1 MSENLYT
8 DSFSLRR
15 TLAFGKI
22 FSPWIGRQ
30 LLFMPLISLAVAI
43 LTIVLAT
50 NPVGTL
56 FCGLL
61 SFVPAIMVY
70 FGSLVFAYSNDRTML
85 AILPVKWSEKAL
97 FMIVY
102 SLVVV
107 PLCVDVP
114 QILADRVAIWLDPDR
129 LDSNVFLSAKYTTQ
143 GVSASWNYL
152 QQLIP
157 AAVCLT
163 AVVFYTSRRILMPVV
178 WTIVSVIGLSV
189 LGGICGI
196 LSVVKLGAS
205 NLDVIAESNKDN
217 PKAIINALMG
227 EMQPYISI
235 LQIISVSVLII
246 LAWLVCRRLKT
257 GQL

>member
-1 MSENLYT
+1 MSEDLYT

-15 TLAFGKI
+15 ALAYGRI

-43 LTIVLAT
+43 LTIMLAI
-50 NPVGTL
+50 NPLGAL
-56 FCGLL
+56 FSGLL
-61 SFVPAIMVY
+61 SFIPAFMVY
-70 FGSLVFAYSNDRTML
+70 FGSLVFAYSTDQTMQT
-85 AILPVKWSEKAL
+85 ILPVKWSEKAL

-114 QILADRVAIWLDPDR
+114 QIIADRAVIWLDPDR
-129 LDSNVFLSAKYTTQ
+129 VDSNVILSARYMTQ

-163 AVVFYTSRRILMPVV
+163 AVVFYTSRRVLMPVV
-178 WTIVSVIGLSV
+178 WTVVSMIGLSV

-196 LSVVKLGAS
+196 LSVVKFGAK
-205 NLDVIAESNKDN
+205 NLEAIAEANQGN
-217 PKAIINALMG
+217 PRAVVNALMG
-227 EMQPYISI
+227 EMQPYIEIFQIFSVAI
-235 LQIISVSVLII
+235 LFVFVWLI
-246 LAWLVCRRLKT
+246 CRKIKT
-257 GQL
+257 RQL